1 MSTTTSPR
9 PAQKPAKRRTPAEDG
24 RSGSRSAGRSPAVT
38 IIVTAILAIVAIY
51 FLVPVYW
58 VIVNATKSTD
68 ALFGT
73 NGFWFGGGF
82 QLFEN
87 LGNVLTANGGIF
99 PRWALNS
106 LIYSGLGSALATYF
120 AVAAGYAL
128 AKYDFRGKKLVYAMV
143 LGGVLVPGTATAL
156 PLFFLFSSVGL
167 TNSYWSV
174 LIPSLVSPFGLFLS
188 SIYANAAVPDEV
200 LEAGRIDGVGEI
212 ALFHRIALPQLVPAI
227 VTVLLFQFVGIWN
240 NYFLPLVMLAD
251 EKLYPITLGLD
262 NWRAQTD
269 RLPEFYQL
277 TVGGAL
283 LSVIPLAIL
292 ILVLQ
297 RFWRG
302 GLTEGSIKG

>member
-9 PAQKPAKRRTPAEDG
+9 PAQKPAKRRTPVEDG

-38 IIVTAILAIVAIY
+38 IIVTAILAIAAIY

-58 VIVNATKSTD
+58 VVVNATKSTD

-106 LIYSGLGSALATYF
+106 LIYSGLGSVLATYF
-120 AVAAGYAL
+120 AIAAGYAL

-174 LIPSLVSPFGLFLS
+174 LIPSLVSPFAS
-188 SIYANAAVPDEV
+188 A
-200 LEAGRIDGVGEI
+200 AGRSS
-212 ALFHRIALPQLVPAI
+212 LLPVPA
-227 VTVLLFQFVGIWN
+227 
-240 NYFLPLVMLAD
+240 
-251 EKLYPITLGLD
+251 
-262 NWRAQTD
+262 R
-269 RLPEFYQL
+269 
-277 TVGGAL
+277 
-283 LSVIPLAIL
+283 S
-292 ILVLQ
+292 
-297 RFWRG
+297 
-302 GLTEGSIKG
+302 

>member
-9 PAQKPAKRRTPAEDG
+9 PAQKPAKRRTPTEDG

-120 AVAAGYAL
+120 AIAAGYAVQFDTAVGWL
-128 AKYDFRGKKLVYAMV
+128 ARLQAAHAGNRLEAELRKLRRYKLLIIDEVGYIPFDSDAANLFFQLVAHRYEQGSILVTSNMPFGRWGEIFADDIVAAAMIDRLV
-143 LGGVLVPGTATAL
+143 HHAEVLTLGGQ
-156 PLFFLFSSVGL
+156 
-167 TNSYWSV
+167 SYRTKTRRD
-174 LIPSLVSPFGLFLS
+174 LM
-188 SIYANAAVPDEV
+188 
-200 LEAGRIDGVGEI
+200 
-212 ALFHRIALPQLVPAI
+212 
-227 VTVLLFQFVGIWN
+227 T
-240 NYFLPLVMLAD
+240 
-251 EKLYPITLGLD
+251 
-262 NWRAQTD
+262 AQTNN
-269 RLPEFYQL
+269 
-277 TVGGAL
+277 
-283 LSVIPLAIL
+283 
-292 ILVLQ
+292 Q
-297 RFWRG
+297 RG
-302 GLTEGSIKG
+302 QDSPVT